1 MDHVRGKPNI
11 RGGNRFEHLASSLL
25 GRYRTILA
33 IGALSLFGVN
43 CASIA
48 SAEHVGKAAESL
60 SVYKEVVLSLG
71 ENCGLAKAIQV
82 PAVAATSAKV
92 VCDPI
97 EADEKSW
104 GRALKMF
111 VDYGSAMTKLAA
123 KPKLDGEDA
132 TSNLLSV
139 AEKLEWASL
148 DGDTT
153 EALSKAAG
161 ILVQWLAG
169 EIRRK
174 ELVAQAVKID
184 PDIQSGTAKFL
195 KNLERHLDTLCT
207 ADTALAGIRSAPCLN
222 EPCPVLQ
229 EAGRQATLEHLRV
242 ELRFHRIAAV
252 DLSVSLAGFAA
263 AHTTLVAGG
272 ADVGRPGDRA
282 LAKKIDAA
290 AELKG
295 KEIKKSIAKYIECQ
309 G

>member
-1 MDHVRGKPNI
+1 MNHVRGKPYI
-11 RGGNRFEHLASSLL
+11 HRGHRFGHFASVLF
-25 GRYRTILA
+25 GRCCA
-33 IGALSLFGVN
+33 IISVGVLSLSGVN
-43 CASIA
+43 CASVA
-48 SAEHVGKAAESL
+48 SAERVGKAAESL
-60 SVYKEVVLSLG
+60 NVYKDVVLSLG

-82 PAVAATSAKV
+82 PAVGATSAKV
-92 VCDPI
+92 ICEPI

-104 GRALKMF
+104 GRGLKMF

-148 DGDTT
+148 DGDTS

-161 ILVQWLAG
+161 ILVQWLAR

-195 KNLERHLDTLCT
+195 TNLERHLETLCT

-252 DLSVSLAGFAA
+252 DLSISLAGFAA
-263 AHTTLVAGG
+263 AHATLVAGG
-272 ADVGRPGDRA
+272 VDVGRAGDRA

-290 AELKG
+290 AEAKG
-295 KEIKKSIAKYIECQ
+295 KEIKTKNAKYIECQ